1 MPKIT
6 WTSMFLFFYTRVSVL
21 SARETVVNKKHKNLC
36 VCEAYIVVEDI
47 ENGGY
52 K

>member
-1 MPKIT
+1 
-6 WTSMFLFFYTRVSVL
+6 MFLLFYIPVSVL
-21 SARETVVNKKHKNLC
+21 SARETVVNKTHKNLYI
-36 VCEAYIVVEDI
+36 CESYIVVEDI